1 LFGQSL
7 VRRLRKYVEPL
18 RMSRPIQECPVQ
30 VDNAGVIDSSGRL
43 VPRSES
49 QRRAHSVALRTALD
63 DIAAIGPDAT
73 DSAEIW
79 DEVFRGIDAARPQRP
94 LFGEQN

>member
-1 LFGQSL
+1 
-7 VRRLRKYVEPL
+7 
-18 RMSRPIQECPVQ
+18 MSHPIQECPMQ
-30 VDNAGVIDSSGRL
+30 VGDAGDIDSSGRL

-63 DIAAIGPDAT
+63 DIAGISPDAT

-79 DEVFRGIDAARPQRP
+79 DEVFRGIDEARPQWP
-94 LFGEQN
+94 LFGEQD

>member
-1 LFGQSL
+1 
-7 VRRLRKYVEPL
+7 
-18 RMSRPIQECPVQ
+18 MSHPIQQCPVQ
-30 VDNAGVIDSSGRL
+30 VNDTEGIDSSGRL

-49 QRRAHSVALRTALD
+49 QRRAHSAALRTALD
-63 DIAAIGPDAT
+63 AIAAISPDAT

-94 LFGEQN
+94 LFGEQD